1 MKNDILCDVLG
12 GNRVVV
18 IKLIKEQKAYG
29 RTQRHHTYNPTGR
42 QKAEDKDYSGYVR
55 HFVTP
60 PHCKTKQNKKNLIEF
75 HRFVYKNTHSCWGHR
90 DSSLR

>member
-29 RTQRHHTYNPTGR
+29 RTQRYHTYNPTGR
-42 QKAEDKDYSGYVR
+42 QKVKDKDYSGYVR
-55 HFVTP
+55 HFVTTP
-60 PHCKTKQNKKNLIEF
+60 PPLQNKTK
-75 HRFVYKNTHSCWGHR
+75 
-90 DSSLR
+90 

>member
-1 MKNDILCDVLG
+1 M
-12 GNRVVV
+12 V

-60 PHCKTKQNKKNLIEF
+60 PTAKQNKIRKTSLNFIDLYIKTHTAVGDIEILLLD
-75 HRFVYKNTHSCWGHR
+75 K
-90 DSSLR
+90 L